1 MCGRYTLTPAI
12 DELLQQLGLAGVL
25 QDMGPRFN
33 VAPTQMIPALRL
45 NNEGA
50 LQLELFRWGLIPS
63 WAKDPSIGN
72 RMINARSETVAEKPS
87 FRSAFRSRRCLVLTD
102 GWYEWQKNPHGKQPV
117 RIQLESGAAFSFAG
131 LWERWRPKRG
141 SGGGTGSGS
150 SGSAADESGAGE
162 VADSGEAD
170 PEEIRTC
177 TIITCDA
184 NEALADIHHRMPV
197 VMKRPAWDTWL
208 DPEAPSG
215 VLLSMLRPYPEDDLK
230 AYPVSTLVNSPAND
244 RPECIL
250 PL

>member
-25 QDMGPRFN
+25 EEMGPRFN
-33 VAPTQMIPALRL
+33 VAPTQMVPALRL
-45 NNEGA
+45 NDEGA
-50 LQLELFRWGLIPS
+50 LQLDLFRWGLVPS

-72 RMINARSETVAEKPS
+72 RMINARGETVAEKPS

-102 GWYEWQKNPHGKQPV
+102 GWYEWQKNLHGKQPV
-117 RIQLESGAAFSFAG
+117 RIQLESGEAFSFGG
-131 LWERWRPKRG
+131 LWERWRPK
-141 SGGGTGSGS
+141 
-150 SGSAADESGAGE
+150 GAGAE
-162 VADSGEAD
+162 E
-170 PEEIRTC
+170 PEEMRTC

-197 VMKRPAWDTWL
+197 VMKRTAWDTWL
-208 DPEAPSG
+208 DPEAPSD
-215 VLLSMLRPYPEDDLK
+215 VLLSMLRPYAEDDLK
-230 AYPVSTLVNSPAND
+230 AYPVSTLVNSPANE